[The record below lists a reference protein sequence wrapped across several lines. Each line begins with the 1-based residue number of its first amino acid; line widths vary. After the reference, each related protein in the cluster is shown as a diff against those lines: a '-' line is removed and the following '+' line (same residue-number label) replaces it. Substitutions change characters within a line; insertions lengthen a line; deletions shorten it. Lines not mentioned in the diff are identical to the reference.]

1 MKKYLCLIWMGLM
14 SLGVATAQN
23 VGGNTMTLTLE
34 EAIELALSD
43 NPTVKVANLEI
54 ERYDYVRKQTLS
66 SLYPQV
72 DASMQYSLAL
82 RRQEMAKGLSF
93 GGKNTFNS
101 AASVSLPLYAPA
113 VYKQLQLN
121 RAQMESAVESAR
133 ATRIDMIASVRA
145 AYYNVL
151 LAKQS
156 LAVLQEAVLT
166 TERVVANTKSLYDN
180 GLASEYDYLTAQVQ
194 LSNLRPQ
201 VLQTE
206 SAISITKLQLKMYLS
221 LPEEVDVEVVGTL
234 DSFRDKV
241 LLSGDYSRDL
251 SDNTTLRSL
260 DIQADMLKTQEKLIK
275 ASRMPVVAA
284 FGQVSYIVQEYV
296 NISGFSAIVGG
307 GGGYGDMGN
316 NGNGGGEEMPETMAF
331 TRAQAGAT
339 QSTASQSKYWSQVP
353 VSVGAQ
359 VSIPLFAGFK
369 TVNQLR
375 EVRNQ
380 ISQLNIQRQ
389 YAEAGIRLQVEQ
401 AINTLLTARETMLS
415 NERTVEQAQ
424 KAYDISLTRYNAG
437 AGTILE
443 LNSSQLSLTQA
454 QLSYSQSI
462 YDYLSAYA
470 SYEKTLGTENM

>member
-1 MKKYLCLIWMGLM
+1 MKKYLCLICMGLM
-14 SLGVATAQN
+14 SLGVAVAQN
-23 VGGNTMTLTLE
+23 VGDNTLTLTLE
-34 EAIELALSD
+34 DAIDLALSD
-43 NPTVKVANLEI
+43 NPTVKVANLEV

-72 DASMQYSLAL
+72 DASLQYSLAL
-82 RRQEMAKGLSF
+82 RRQEMAEGFSF
-93 GGKNTFNS
+93 GGKNTFNT
-101 AASVSLPLYAPA
+101 AASVSLPLFAPA
-113 VYKQLQLN
+113 VYEQLKLN
-121 RAQMESAVESAR
+121 RTQMESAVESAR
-133 ATRIDMIASVRA
+133 ATRIDMIASVRS

-151 LAKQS
+151 LAEQS
-156 LAVLQEAVLT
+156 LAVLEEAVLT
-166 TERVVANTKSLYDN
+166 TERVVANTKNLYDN

-206 SAISITKLQLKMYLS
+206 NAISITKLQLKMYLS
-221 LPEEVDVEVVGTL
+221 LPAEVDVEVVGTL

-241 LLSGDYSRDL
+241 LLSEDYSRDI

-260 DIQADMLKTQEKLIK
+260 DIQADMLKHQEQLIK
-275 ASRMPVVAA
+275 SARMPMVAA
-284 FGQVSYIVQEYV
+284 FGQVSYIGQERV
-296 NISGFSAIVGG
+296 DLSGLMGGMTGG
-307 GGGYGDMGN
+307 GN
-316 NGNGGGEEMPETMAF
+316 NNQSDIVAQ
-331 TRAQAGAT
+331 TRAAA
-339 QSTASQSKYWSQVP
+339 TASQSKFWWQCP
-353 VSVGAQ
+353 ISVGAQ

-380 ISQLNIQRQ
+380 MLQLDIQRQ
-389 YAEAGIRLQVEQ
+389 YAEEGIRLQVEQ

-415 NERTVEQAQ
+415 NERTVEQAE
-424 KAYDISLTRYNAG
+424 KAYNISLTRYNAG

-470 SYEKTLGTENM
+470 SYEKTLGNENI

>member
-1 MKKYLCLIWMGLM
+1 M
-14 SLGVATAQN
+14 
-23 VGGNTMTLTLE
+23 
-34 EAIELALSD
+34 
-43 NPTVKVANLEI
+43 ANLEI

-72 DASMQYSLAL
+72 DASLQYSLAL
-82 RRQEMAKGLSF
+82 RRQEMAEGFSF
-93 GGKNTFNS
+93 GGKNTFNT
-101 AASVSLPLYAPA
+101 AASVSLPLFVPA
-113 VYKQLQLN
+113 VYEQLKLN
-121 RAQMESAVESAR
+121 RTQMESAVESAR
-133 ATRIDMIASVRA
+133 ATRIDMIASVRS

-151 LAKQS
+151 LAEQS

-166 TERVVANTKSLYDN
+166 TERVVANTKNLYDN

-206 SAISITKLQLKMYLS
+206 NAIGITKLQLKMYLS
-221 LPEEVDVEVVGTL
+221 LPAEVDVEVVGTL

-241 LLSGDYSRDL
+241 LLSEDYSRDI

-260 DIQADMLKTQEKLIK
+260 DIQSQMLEHQERLLK

-284 FGQVSYIVQEYV
+284 FGQVSYIGQERV
-296 NISGFSAIVGG
+296 DLSGLMGGMTGG
-307 GGGYGDMGN
+307 GQQSDVV
-316 NGNGGGEEMPETMAF
+316 AQ
-331 TRAQAGAT
+331 TRAQAA
-339 QSTASQSKYWSQVP
+339 ASQSKFWWQCP
-353 VSVGAQ
+353 ISVGAQ
-359 VSIPLFAGFK
+359 INIPLFAGLK

-380 ISQLNIQRQ
+380 ISQLNIQRE
-389 YAEAGIRLQVEQ
+389 YAEEGIRLQVEQ
-401 AINTLLTARETMLS
+401 AINTLITARETMLS

-470 SYEKTLGTENM
+470 TYEKTLGDEEI

>member
-1 MKKYLCLIWMGLM
+1 MKKFLCLICMGLM
-14 SLGVATAQN
+14 SLGVAMAQN
-23 VGGNTMTLTLE
+23 AGGNALTLTLE
-34 EAIELALSD
+34 EAIDLALSD

-72 DASMQYSLAL
+72 DASLQYSLAL
-82 RRQEMAKGLSF
+82 RRQEMTEGFSF
-93 GGKNTFNS
+93 GGKNTFNT
-101 AASVSLPLYAPA
+101 AASLSMPLFVPA
-113 VYKQLQLN
+113 VYEQLKLN
-121 RAQMESAVESAR
+121 RTQMESAVESAR
-133 ATRIDMIASVRA
+133 ATRIDMIASVRS

-151 LAKQS
+151 LAQQS

-206 SAISITKLQLKMYLS
+206 NAIGITKLQLKMYLS
-221 LPEEVDVEVVGTL
+221 LPAEVDVEVVGTL
-234 DSFRDKV
+234 DGFRDKV
-241 LLSGDYSRDL
+241 LLSEDYSRDI
-251 SDNTTLRSL
+251 SDNTTLRNL
-260 DIQADMLKTQEKLIK
+260 DIQAQMLRHQERLLK
-275 ASRMPVVAA
+275 ASRMPMVAA
-284 FGQVSYIVQEYV
+284 FGQISYIGQERV
-296 NISGFSAIVGG
+296 DLSGLMGGMAGGAGRQQCDIV
-307 GGGYGDMGN
+307 
-316 NGNGGGEEMPETMAF
+316 AQ
-331 TRAQAGAT
+331 TRAAA
-339 QSTASQSKYWSQVP
+339 ASQSKFWWQCP
-353 VSVGAQ
+353 ISVGAQ
-359 VSIPLFAGFK
+359 ISIPLFAGFK

-375 EVRNQ
+375 EVNNQ
-380 ISQLNIQRQ
+380 MSQLNIQRE
-389 YAEAGIRLQVEQ
+389 YAEQGIRLQVEQ
-401 AINTLLTARETMLS
+401 AINTLITARETMLS

-424 KAYDISLTRYNAG
+424 KAYDISYTRYNAG

-470 SYEKTLGTENM
+470 NYQKTLGNEEL

>member
-1 MKKYLCLIWMGLM
+1 MKKYLCLICLGLL
-14 SLGVATAQN
+14 SLSTAMAQN
-23 VGGNTMTLTLE
+23 VGGNTLTLTLDD
-34 EAIELALSD
+34 AISLALSD

-72 DASMQYSLAL
+72 DASLQYSLAL
-82 RRQEMAKGLSF
+82 RRQEMAEGFSF
-93 GGKNTFNS
+93 GGKNTFNT
-101 AASVSLPLYAPA
+101 AASVSLPLFAPA
-113 VYKQLQLN
+113 VYKQLKLN
-121 RAQMESAVESAR
+121 NAQMESAVESAR
-133 ATRIDMIASVRA
+133 ASRIEMIASVRS

-151 LAKQS
+151 LAEQS
-156 LAVLQEAVLT
+156 LAVLKEAVLT
-166 TERVVANTKSLYDN
+166 TERVVENTKNMYDN

-206 SAISITKLQLKMYLS
+206 NAISITKLQLKMYLS
-221 LPEEVDVEVVGTL
+221 LPSDVDVEVVGTL

-241 LLSGDYSRDL
+241 LLSEDYSRDIN
-251 SDNTTLRSL
+251 DNTTLRNL
-260 DIQADMLKTQEKLIK
+260 DIQAEMLQYQEQLIK

-284 FGQVSYIVQEYV
+284 FGQVSYIGQERV
-296 NISGFSAIVGG
+296 DLSGLMGGMAGG
-307 GGGYGDMGN
+307 GN
-316 NGNGGGEEMPETMAF
+316 TNAGEVAAQ
-331 TRAQAGAT
+331 TRAAA
-339 QSTASQSKYWSQVP
+339 ASQSKFWWQCP
-353 VSVGAQ
+353 ISVGAQ
-359 VSIPLFAGFK
+359 INIPLFAGFK
-369 TVNQLR
+369 AVNQLR

-380 ISQLNIQRQ
+380 QSQLSIQRE
-389 YAEAGIRLQVEQ
+389 YAEEGIRLQVEQ
-401 AINTLLTARETMLS
+401 AINTLITARETMLS
-415 NERTVEQAQ
+415 NERTMEQAQ

-470 SYEKTLGTENM
+470 SYEKTLGTENL